1 MTMDRWGDSTHRMSA
16 YNNCHKPSF
25 RDQRQIDRME
35 GETMVLYPTLPPNP
49 VLPMISPGF
58 SGGRGMFPRG
68 NGGIKSLN
76 WRAEGLRALPPRN
89 GPACLL
95 PECGECPS
103 TSAAFYRQQREAA
116 LFVTRRKYN
125 RKSPSRR
132 PHRRVPYYPPSPQ
145 YKSVST
151 SEDEA
156 EQISAARGKYTDPTP
171 TPIPRDEHASMEQ
184 EEAGKG
190 EDSPGYSTPPEAVG
204 MTIQQ
209 QHTALSN
216 QLDRALQEA
225 LDKPGPS
232 CLRK

>member
-49 VLPMISPGF
+49 VLPMRSPGF

-68 NGGIKSLN
+68 TGGIKSLN
-76 WRAEGLRALPPRN
+76 WRAEGLRAPPPRN

-116 LFVTRRKYN
+116 PFVTKRKYN

-132 PHRRVPYYPPSPQ
+132 PHRRVPYYPPSPPRTSLSPLQ
-145 YKSVST
+145 KMKLNKS
-151 SEDEA
+151 
-156 EQISAARGKYTDPTP
+156 Q
-171 TPIPRDEHASMEQ
+171 Q
-184 EEAGKG
+184 LG
-190 EDSPGYSTPPEAVG
+190 ENTQTLHQLPSPGMNMPAWSKKKLVREKTVQVTPLPQRQWG
-204 MTIQQ
+204 
-209 QHTALSN
+209 
-216 QLDRALQEA
+216 
-225 LDKPGPS
+225 
-232 CLRK
+232 